1 MTSMNVVG
9 CNDLFKML
17 LLVAA
22 TVVSCSIDNDPES
35 AGEMHLRN
43 DLQAE
48 SVKFSQAG
56 TPTSGTM
63 PKIRHQWQVVIIN
76 SKVLK
81 HVMGDE
87 KRVLEKCNEIKE
99 RLLANKDVAILPADT
114 LRIVLIQSSNFLIFH
129 STHHKT
135 ITFALP

>member
-1 MTSMNVVG
+1 
-9 CNDLFKML
+9 ML

-35 AGEMHLRN
+35 AWEIHLRN

-48 SVKFSQAG
+48 SVKILQ
-56 TPTSGTM
+56 TDIPTSGAM
-63 PKIRHQWQVVIIN
+63 RKIRHQWQVVVIN
-76 SKVLK
+76 SKALK
-81 HVMGDE
+81 HIMGDE
-87 KRVLEKCNEIKE
+87 KRVEEKCNEIKE
-99 RLLANKDVAILPADT
+99 RLLADQHAAILPADT

-135 ITFALP
+135 ITYALP